1 MTPPPPALPQP
12 APVNATLTRSRSSI
26 RRRKLTPTPSPAPLA
41 TWYALSSFEL
51 LLLLIQVPQH
61 YGPTPDDSGI
71 TTRLPSICV
80 DYLSHD
86 WAEED
91 TWASWK
97 AMTRHKTEIANG
109 KQSIQAEHVGRRM
122 NVRRAMVG
130 GRE

>member
-1 MTPPPPALPQP
+1 MYLW
-12 APVNATLTRSRSSI
+12 PV
-26 RRRKLTPTPSPAPLA
+26 
-41 TWYALSSFEL
+41 SF
-51 LLLLIQVPQH
+51 IQCVQVPQH

-109 KQSIQAEHVGRRM
+109 KHLIIKTEGGGKGLPRS
-122 NVRRAMVG
+122 MVVDG
-130 GRE
+130 GGGGLGSSSPG